1 MYLKPSTA
9 EEVMHY
15 RLPVMVEDLSKNQ
28 WFNWGPP
35 PPGEETAGIAV
46 AYNKF
51 GKGQAVYAGV
61 PLFRAM
67 STRTDFGNVVDRPYW
82 IRNWI
87 HQLVRQLIPNPF
99 AEIVPMP
106 FTEYLHGSFFY
117 EKSRRFILVQ
127 VLNTVELLAKGELQA
142 PIGAEILINSNKLK
156 VTGARVVW
164 PETEDL
170 AIRAEAGRTIVVLP
184 RVERYMALYLR
195 LT

>member
-1 MYLKPSTA
+1 
-9 EEVMHY
+9 
-15 RLPVMVEDLSKNQ
+15 
-28 WFNWGPP
+28 
-35 PPGEETAGIAV
+35 
-46 AYNKF
+46 
-51 GKGQAVYAGV
+51 
-61 PLFRAM
+61 
-67 STRTDFGNVVDRPYW
+67 
-82 IRNWI
+82 
-87 HQLVRQLIPNPF
+87 
-99 AEIVPMP
+99 MP